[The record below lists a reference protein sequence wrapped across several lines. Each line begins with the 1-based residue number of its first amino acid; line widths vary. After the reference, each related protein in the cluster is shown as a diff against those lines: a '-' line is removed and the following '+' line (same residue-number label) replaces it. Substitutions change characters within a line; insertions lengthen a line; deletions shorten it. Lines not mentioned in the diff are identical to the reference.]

1 MKKRLNVI
9 LFLLFLL
16 ILIILFYLNS
26 YFYVLT
32 LKKIPEEE
40 IFFQREI
47 FPGKQ
52 FALVYTHSVA
62 QTPVWE
68 FFEIDNDGQLIL
80 TETHFY
86 DHGAGLPYAAFGEEV
101 FVSEDG
107 KFKIKNMSRK
117 IETPLYYQVYQ
128 DRGNIFIFENQKI
141 NLSETI
147 GNGLL
152 TIDILHLKLID
163 YFLKKLRT

>member
-1 MKKRLNVI
+1 MKKKLIII
-9 LFLLFLL
+9 LFLLLV
-16 ILIILFYLNS
+16 IIIFYLNS
-26 YFYVLT
+26 SFHVLT
-32 LKKIPEEE
+32 IKKIPEEE
-40 IFFQREI
+40 IIFQEKI

-52 FALVYTHSVA
+52 FILIYTHSVA
-62 QTPVWE
+62 QTLVWE
-68 FFEIDNDGQLIL
+68 FFEIDNEGQLIL
-80 TETHFY
+80 NETHFY

-117 IETPLYYQVYQ
+117 IETPLYYRVYQ
-128 DRGNIFIFENQKI
+128 DRDNIFIFENQKI

>member
-1 MKKRLNVI
+1 MKKKLNII
-9 LFLLFLL
+9 LFLLLV
-16 ILIILFYLNS
+16 IIIFYLNS
-26 YFYVLT
+26 SFHVLT
-32 LKKIPEEE
+32 IKKIPEEE
-40 IFFQREI
+40 IIFQEKI

-52 FALVYTHSVA
+52 FILIYTHSVA
-62 QTPVWE
+62 QTQVWE
-68 FFEIDNDGQLIL
+68 FFEIDNEGQLIL

-86 DHGAGLPYAAFGEEV
+86 DHGAGLPYAAFGDEI

-117 IETPLYYQVYQ
+117 IKTPLYYRVYQ
-128 DRGNIFIFENQKI
+128 DRANIFIFENQEI

-152 TIDILHLKLID
+152 TIDIPNLKLID
-163 YFLKKLRT
+163 YFLKKIRI